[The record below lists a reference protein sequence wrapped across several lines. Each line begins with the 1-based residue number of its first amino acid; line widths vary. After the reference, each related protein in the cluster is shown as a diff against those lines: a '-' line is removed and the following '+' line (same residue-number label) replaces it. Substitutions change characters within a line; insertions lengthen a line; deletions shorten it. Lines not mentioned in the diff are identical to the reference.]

1 MQIFRQ
7 TSNVLELMPAHVHN
21 HTPASRASSID
32 LRFQHN
38 KTVYFFFI
46 FFHFYFVFVLSFGSV
61 FHFSYAV
68 RSFFAFSSF
77 ARCVF
82 QTCFILYFV
91 FFSRC
96 TRLLFIRRTY
106 KYINVCMNQIENG
119 GKNVENKTL
128 KKRLLVWICL
138 LCFFIEWLE
147 IDFKQCSQSCNHQPF
162 CKKLI
167 FRCIK

>member
-1 MQIFRQ
+1 MYTTTHPLR
-7 TSNVLELMPAHVHN
+7 VHQVSTYVFN
-21 HTPASRASSID
+21 TTK
-32 LRFQHN
+32 L
-38 KTVYFFFI
+38 FI
-46 FFHFYFVFVLSFGSV
+46 FFSFSFIFVLCSFCRLAPFFTFPMQFVV
-61 FHFSYAV
+61 FLPFLHSLGV
-68 RSFFAFSSF
+68 
-77 ARCVF
+77 
-82 QTCFILYFV
+82 CFKLVLYCILF